1 LLVDLLARTDFME
14 KAGTGIKRV
23 TNACIKNGNKV
34 NFDFSDSFWVTIKS
48 NDTDKVTDKVTDRVT
63 NKVTDNQQTI
73 MRAIK
78 ANNKVTTSE
87 LAQIVG
93 ISQRKIKENISKLKE
108 YGFLERIGSPKGGYW
123 EIINE

>member
-1 LLVDLLARTDFME
+1 ME

-48 NDTDKVTDKVTDRVT
+48 NDTD
-63 NKVTDNQQTI
+63 KVTDNQQTI

-123 EIINE
+123 KIVSSLHA